1 MYSIKLYINVKEN
14 DSNNTIISRTKFII
28 KYGGFHFLFI
38 FFFIRNYEDV
48 AYFVY
53 KLLTYIVDI
62 GFDIARLEHSYTQR
76 NCQFEYR
83 SIVFQGISKFS

>member
-1 MYSIKLYINVKEN
+1 MIVITQLFLELNLS
-14 DSNNTIISRTKFII
+14 SNMEAFIF
-28 KYGGFHFLFI
+28 YLF